1 MAVGVAE
8 GVEVAVGGIGVDVDV
23 GEGTGVG
30 VSAGMGGIQAASKIK
45 RKIQSAE
52 RGMKVSLKNFCL
64 SGLIRIDMRS
74 FWCIIDLMT
83 VKLHAWDLTPEE
95 AIRIQTDLRQRLMLS
110 WDHRPVAT
118 IGGVDVSIKPETA
131 RAAIVVIR
139 YPELTP
145 IEAVVA
151 DAPLVFPYIPG
162 LLSFR
167 EGPAVLLAW
176 SKLQNK
182 PDLLMFDGQ
191 GIAHPRGIGIASQ
204 MGLWLER
211 PTIGVAKSRLYG
223 RHGEVGPRRGD
234 HTELLDKNGNVIGT
248 VLRTREK
255 SNPLYVSP
263 GHLMDVKHAT
273 QFVLDC
279 CTGYRLPE
287 PTRWAHKVAG
297 GEELPI
303 KDEGQPSLF

>member
-1 MAVGVAE
+1 
-8 GVEVAVGGIGVDVDV
+8 
-23 GEGTGVG
+23 
-30 VSAGMGGIQAASKIK
+30 
-45 RKIQSAE
+45 
-52 RGMKVSLKNFCL
+52 
-64 SGLIRIDMRS
+64 
-74 FWCIIDLMT
+74 MT
-83 VKLHAWDLTPEE
+83 TKLHNWDLTPEE
-95 AIRIQTDLRQRLMLS
+95 AVRVQADLRQQLVLT
-110 WDHRPVAT
+110 WDNRPITTV
-118 IGGVDVSIKPETA
+118 GGVDVSIKPEIA
-131 RAAIVVIR
+131 RAAIVVIN
-139 YPELTP
+139 YPKLTP

-167 EGPAVLLAW
+167 EGPAILLAW

-223 RHGEVGPRRGD
+223 RHEEVGPQRGARAD
-234 HTELLDKNGNVIGT
+234 LLDKNGNPIGT

-255 SNPLYVSP
+255 SNPLYISP
-263 GHLMDVKHAT
+263 GHLMDVEHAT

-297 GEELPI
+297 GEKLPI
-303 KDEGQPSLF
+303 EENVQPRLF

>member
-1 MAVGVAE
+1 
-8 GVEVAVGGIGVDVDV
+8 
-23 GEGTGVG
+23 
-30 VSAGMGGIQAASKIK
+30 
-45 RKIQSAE
+45 
-52 RGMKVSLKNFCL
+52 
-64 SGLIRIDMRS
+64 
-74 FWCIIDLMT
+74 MT
-83 VKLHAWDLTPEE
+83 VKLHSWDLTPEE
-95 AIRIQTDLRQRLMLS
+95 AVRVQTDLRQRLVLT
-110 WDHRPVAT
+110 WDNRPVAT
-118 IGGVDVSIKPETA
+118 IGGVDVSIKADPSTELGAGSA
-131 RAAIVVIR
+131 RAAIVVIS
-139 YPELTP
+139 YPELKP
-145 IEAVVA
+145 VEAAVA

-223 RHGEVGPRRGD
+223 RHAEVGPQRGD
-234 HTELLDKNGNVIGT
+234 RTDLLDKNGNIIGT

-255 SNPLYVSP
+255 TNLLYISP
-263 GHLMDVKHAT
+263 GHLIDVKHAT
-273 QFVLDC
+273 QFVLEC

-287 PTRWAHKVAG
+287 PTRWAHKAAG
-297 GEELPI
+297 GEKLPI
-303 KDEGQPSLF
+303 EDNDQPRLF

>member
-1 MAVGVAE
+1 
-8 GVEVAVGGIGVDVDV
+8 
-23 GEGTGVG
+23 
-30 VSAGMGGIQAASKIK
+30 
-45 RKIQSAE
+45 
-52 RGMKVSLKNFCL
+52 
-64 SGLIRIDMRS
+64 
-74 FWCIIDLMT
+74 MT
-83 VKLHAWDLTPEE
+83 AKLHNWDLTPEE
-95 AIRIQTDLRQRLMLS
+95 AARVQTDLRQRLVLN
-110 WDHRPVAT
+110 WDNRPVAT
-118 IGGVDVSIKPETA
+118 IGGVDISIKTETA
-131 RAAIVVIR
+131 RAAIVVLT
-139 YPELTP
+139 YPEPKP
-145 IEAVVA
+145 IEAVIA

-162 LLSFR
+162 LLAFR

-223 RHGEVGPRRGD
+223 RHMEVGPQRGD
-234 HTELLDKNGNVIGT
+234 RADLLDKNGNVIGT

-255 SNPLYVSP
+255 ANPLYISP
-263 GHLMDVKHAT
+263 GHLIDVDHAT
-273 QFVLDC
+273 QFVLNG

-297 GEELPI
+297 GERLPI
-303 KDEGQPSLF
+303 EDSDQPRLF